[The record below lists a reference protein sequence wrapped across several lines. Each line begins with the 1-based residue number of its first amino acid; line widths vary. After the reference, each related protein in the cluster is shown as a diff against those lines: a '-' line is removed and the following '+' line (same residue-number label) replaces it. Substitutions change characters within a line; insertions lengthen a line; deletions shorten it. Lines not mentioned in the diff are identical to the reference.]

1 MRRPHIVPTGFER
14 TFRDDELIVSK
25 TDPTG
30 RITYANDLFVR
41 LAGYTRAELM
51 GAPHSI
57 VRHPD
62 MPRGIFKF
70 LWDTLASGNEVFAI
84 VKNLSRNGDHY
95 WVLAHVSPTFAA
107 DGTTILGHHSN
118 RRTAERASI
127 AVLEPIYARMREE
140 EERHGKADGADA
152 SLPILMAE
160 LTARNTTYAS
170 LMFGKEKAA

>member
-1 MRRPHIVPTGFER
+1 MRRPHIAPTGFER

-70 LWDTLASGNEVFAI
+70 LWDTLATGNEVFAI

-107 DGTTILGHHSN
+107 DGTIIGHHSN
-118 RRTAERASI
+118 RRTAERESI
-127 AVLEPIYARMREE
+127 AVLEPIYALMRKVEE
-140 EERHGKADGADA
+140 QHGKVAGADA
-152 SLPILMAE
+152 SIPVLMAE
-160 LTARNTTYAS
+160 LKTRNTTYSS
-170 LMFGKEKAA
+170 LMFGRERAA

>member
-1 MRRPHIVPTGFER
+1 MRRPHIAPTGFER

-41 LAGYTRAELM
+41 LAGYTRTELM

-70 LWDTLASGNEVFAI
+70 LWDTLATGNEVFAI
-84 VKNLSRNGDHY
+84 VKNMSRNGDHY

-107 DGTTILGHHSN
+107 DGTIIGHHSN
-118 RRTAERASI
+118 RRTAERESI
-127 AVLEPIYARMREE
+127 AVLEPIYALMRQVEE
-140 EERHGKADGADA
+140 KQGKVAGADA
-152 SLPILMAE
+152 SIPVLMAE
-160 LTARNTTYAS
+160 LKARNTTYSS
-170 LMFGKEKAA
+170 LMFGKERAA

>member
-1 MRRPHIVPTGFER
+1 MRRPHIAPTGFER

-41 LAGYTRAELM
+41 LAGYTRSELM

-62 MPRGIFKF
+62 MPRGVFKF
-70 LWDTLASGNEVFAI
+70 LWDTLATGNEVFAI

-95 WVLAHVSPTFAA
+95 WVLAHVSPTFGI
-107 DGTTILGHHSN
+107 DGRIIGHHSN

-127 AVLEPIYARMREE
+127 AVLEPIYALMCKE
-140 EERHGKADGADA
+140 EERHGKVDGANA
-152 SLPILMAE
+152 SLAVLMAE
-160 LTARNTTYAS
+160 LEARKTTYAR
-170 LMFGKEKAA
+170 LMFGREAA